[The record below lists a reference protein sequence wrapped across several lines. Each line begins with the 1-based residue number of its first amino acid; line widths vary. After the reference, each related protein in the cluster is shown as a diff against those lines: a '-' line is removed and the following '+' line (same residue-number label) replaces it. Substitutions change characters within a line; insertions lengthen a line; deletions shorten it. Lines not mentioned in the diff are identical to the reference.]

1 MESNRFVN
9 LGFIIN
15 EFQLEVL
22 YEGEGFSNQRIYVD
36 SVDRPGLQLVGY
48 FTHFEHQRVQIIG
61 KMEYGYLQGL
71 TADERRS
78 RFDELLSYPIP
89 ALIYARGLEPFAE
102 CMEMAQK
109 HGRTIL
115 RTQDLTGEFMS
126 TLTSA
131 LKRMLSPC
139 ITRHGVLVEV
149 YGEGILLVGESGV
162 GKSENAVELLKRGHR
177 LIADDAVE
185 ITRVSAHSL
194 RGQAPELIRHYMEL
208 RGIGV
213 VDIRQLF
220 GMSAVKDS
228 TRIDMVINIEQWKDG
243 KEYDRIGLDE
253 DYTTILDVPV
263 PTVTVPVKPGRN
275 LALIIEV
282 AAMNNRQKKMGF
294 NAAEEFTR
302 RINAHFQ
309 AEEASWK

>member
-1 MESNRFVN
+1 MDSSRFVN
-9 LGFIIN
+9 LSAIIN
-15 EFQLEVL
+15 EFELEVI
-22 YEGEGFSNQRIYVD
+22 YEGEDFANRRIYVD

-48 FTHFEHQRVQIIG
+48 FQHFEHQRVQLIG
-61 KMEYGYLQGL
+61 HMEYGYLKGL
-71 TADERRS
+71 SKDDRRKC
-78 RFDELLSYPIP
+78 FDDLFGYPIP
-89 ALIYARGLEPFAE
+89 ALIYARGLEPFEE
-102 CMEMAQK
+102 CMEMAEK

-115 RTQDLTGEFMS
+115 RTQELTGEFMS

-131 LKRMLSPC
+131 LKSMLSPK

-149 YGEGILLVGESGV
+149 YGEGIFLVGESGV

-185 ITRVSAHSL
+185 IIRDSAHSL
-194 RGQAPELIRHYMEL
+194 RGTAPELIRYYMEL
-208 RGIGV
+208 RGVGV
-213 VDIRQLF
+213 IDVRQLF

-228 TRIDMVINIEQWKDG
+228 TRIDMVINLEQWKDG
-243 KEYDRIGLDE
+243 TEYDRIGLE
-253 DYTTILDVPV
+253 ENYTTILDVPV

-275 LALIIEV
+275 LAIIIEV

-294 NAAEEFTR
+294 NAAEAFTQ

-309 AEEASWK
+309 TDQASWN

>member
-275 LALIIEV
+275 LAIIIEV